1 MYLEKP
7 IEELMK
13 LIEESGYS
21 TYASWKIQH
30 EMEEA
35 KRLYDYLM
43 LEYK

>member
-21 TYASWKIQH
+21 TYGF
-30 EMEEA
+30 
-35 KRLYDYLM
+35 
-43 LEYK
+43 LENTA